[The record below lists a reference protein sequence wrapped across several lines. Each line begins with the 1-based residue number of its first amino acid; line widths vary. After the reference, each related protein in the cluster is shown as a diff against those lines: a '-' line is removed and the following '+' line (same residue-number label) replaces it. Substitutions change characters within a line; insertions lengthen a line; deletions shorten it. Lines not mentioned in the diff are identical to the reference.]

1 MLYIICNPTAG
12 NGRAKKIGIRV
23 QEILRKRNIPF
34 EYTETAYPGHA
45 TELAIAAAA
54 QGIKT
59 VLSVGGD
66 GTSYEIA
73 CGLNGTKTALGII
86 PAGTGNDFI
95 KTLKYPSDPLKA
107 LDHVLSRPPQPT
119 DTGIMADRLF
129 LNEIGTGFD
138 SLALSYAAQA
148 KKYCKGLLPYLFGVL
163 RALFRSKP
171 IRLTYRLD
179 DQSPVTIDA
188 LVCGVANGGI
198 IGGGM
203 QIAPEASVDD
213 GLFDVVIVR
222 YIERWRLPPYLVKLL
237 QGKIL
242 SFPETVFARA
252 SRVSF
257 SAPDMIV
264 NMDGELVRMD
274 RVDLTISKGTLL
286 IHR

>member
-1 MLYIICNPTAG
+1 MLHVICNPTAG
-12 NGRAKKIGIRV
+12 NGRAKKIGIKV
-23 QEILRKRNIPF
+23 QEILKERAIPF
-34 EYTETAYPGHA
+34 KYTETTHPGHA
-45 TELAIAAAA
+45 TELAKAAVS
-54 QGIKT
+54 QGIDT

-107 LDHVLSRPPQPT
+107 LDHALSCPPQPT
-119 DTGIMADRLF
+119 DTGMMADRLF

-138 SLALSYAAQA
+138 ALALSYAAQA

-163 RALFRSKP
+163 CAIFRSKP
-171 IRLTYRLD
+171 IRLTYQLD
-179 DQSPVTIDA
+179 NEPPVTTDA

-203 QIAPEASVDD
+203 KIAPEASVDD

-222 YIERWRLPPYLVKLL
+222 YIERWRLPPYLIKLL

-264 NMDGELVRMD
+264 NMDGELVEMD
-274 RVDLTISKGTLL
+274 QVSLTMSKGTLL